1 MDEKFAGQK
10 ITTTEINDEIKSSF
24 IDYAMSVIVD
34 RALPDVRDGL
44 KPVHRRILYAMYED
58 NLTYNRPF
66 RKSATTVGNVLGHYH
81 PHGDA
86 AVYNAMVRL
95 AQPFSMRYPLVEG
108 QGNFGNVDGDGAA
121 AYRYTEAR
129 MAKMADEML
138 SDIDKDV
145 VDFMP
150 NFDNKLKEPKV
161 LPARFPNL
169 LVNGSIGIAVG
180 MATNIPPHNLNEVI
194 DGTVYLIDNP
204 ECEVSEL
211 MNFIKGPD
219 FPTYGTIYGTS
230 GIYQAYMTGRGRVL
244 VRAKADF
251 EEKNGRT
258 SIIIS
263 EIPYQ
268 VNKSALVTSIAELVK
283 DKRVDGITDIRDE
296 SGRAGMRIVI
306 DVRRDANPSVILNLL
321 YKYTQLQDTFAINML
336 ALVNGEPK
344 ILNLKQ
350 VLNHYIKHQLE
361 VVERRVGFELDKA
374 KRRAHIVE
382 GLKIAIDN
390 IEEVIRII
398 RASKSIPEAKE
409 QLISRFDIS
418 DIQSQEIVQMPLGR
432 LSGLEIDK
440 LLEELDALHKKISEL
455 EDILASE
462 TKIAEI
468 VKSELLETKRK
479 FGDERRTKIEIVE
492 NEILIEDLIERQT
505 CVVTISHEGY
515 IKRLPAATYSAQ
527 RRGGKGIVGM
537 NTKEEDFVQNVFVS
551 SSHNYLMMF
560 SSAGKVFVKKCYE
573 IPEASRTAKG
583 TNLIN
588 IIDIPKEDSITAYIS
603 VKTFSD
609 DEYLTMIT
617 KKGIIKKTK
626 LSMFRK
632 ARRNG
637 LFAINLDEGDELLN
651 VLKTDGKGSILIAT
665 HEGQAVHFD
674 ETRVRPMG
682 RTARGVK
689 AITLRSDDYVVGA
702 VAIDKDETR
711 KILTVTENGF
721 GKRCEISDFPIK
733 NRGGKGMICQNI
745 TDKTGLLNSIVLV
758 NEDDDIMLITTG
770 GTIIRTRAAEI
781 SVYRRT
787 ASGVTIMRTNKD
799 SLVSGV
805 TTVPREDDAEEKALM
820 EAENDGE
827 ALSAAELE
835 DLKDDDNYSE
845 EESDDEITE
854 EDADEQDD
862 EIDEDTDSEE

>member
-10 ITTTEINDEIKSSF
+10 ITQTEINDEVKSSF

-44 KPVHRRILYAMYED
+44 KPVHRRILYAMHED
-58 NLTYNRPF
+58 GLTYNKPF

-81 PHGDA
+81 PHGDM

-138 SDIDKDV
+138 SDIDKNV

-180 MATNIPPHNLNEVI
+180 MATNVPPHNLNEVI
-194 DGTVYLIDNP
+194 DGTIYLIDNP
-204 ECEVSEL
+204 DCEVVDL

-219 FPTYGTIYGTS
+219 FPTYGTIHGTA

-251 EEKNGRT
+251 EEKHGKT
-258 SIIIS
+258 SIIIT

-268 VNKSALVTSIAELVK
+268 VNKSALCASIAELVK

-306 DVRRDANPSVILNLL
+306 DVRRDANAAVILNLL

-350 VLNHYIKHQLE
+350 VLKHYINHQLE
-361 VVERRVGFELDKA
+361 VVQRRIEFELDKA

-390 IEEVIRII
+390 IDEVIKLI
-398 RASKSIPEAKE
+398 RASVSIPDAKE
-409 QLISRFDIS
+409 ALIQRFEIT

-440 LLEELDALHKKISEL
+440 LLEELEAIHKKINEY
-455 EDILASE
+455 EDILSDKS
-462 TKIAEI
+462 KIAQI
-468 VKSELLETKRK
+468 VKDELTETKRK
-479 FGDERRTKIEIVE
+479 FGDERRTNIEVVE
-492 NEILIEDLIERQT
+492 NEILIEDLIERKT

-515 IKRLPAATYSAQ
+515 IKRMPAATYSAQ

-560 SSAGKVFVKKCYE
+560 STAGKVFIKKCYE
-573 IPEASRTAKG
+573 IPEASRTSKG
-583 TNLIN
+583 TNLVN
-588 IIDIPKEDSITAYIS
+588 VIDLPKEDSITAYIS
-603 VKTFSD
+603 VAKFSD

-617 KKGIIKKTK
+617 KNGIIKKTK

-651 VLKTDGKGSILIAT
+651 VLKTDGEGSILIAT
-665 HEGQAVHFD
+665 HNGLAVHFD
-674 ETRVRPMG
+674 EKRVRPMG

-689 AITLRSDDYVVGA
+689 AITLRDGDFAVGA
-702 VAIDKDETR
+702 VAISKDETR
-711 KILTVTENGF
+711 KVLTVTENGF

-733 NRGGKGMICQNI
+733 NRGGKGLICQNI
-745 TDKTGLLNSIVLV
+745 SDKTGLVNSIVLV
-758 NEDDDIMLITTG
+758 NDDDDIMLITTG
-770 GTIIRTRAAEI
+770 GTIIRTRAEEI

-787 ASGVTIMRTNKD
+787 ASGVTIMRTNENN
-799 SLVSGV
+799 LVSGV
-805 TTVPREDDAEEKALM
+805 ATLPKEDEVEEEALM

-827 ALSAAELE
+827 IISESELDSDTNTDVENNNLSDELQQ
-835 DLKDDDNYSE
+835 
-845 EESDDEITE
+845 
-854 EDADEQDD
+854 DEQ
-862 EIDEDTDSEE
+862 E